1 MRKPFALLAVLVLAG
16 CGSSSSGNETS
27 APTDKT
33 SGTGEGT
40 GSGVD
45 HGGGTTPGTGAGT
58 PTGGGTSGS
67 GDGGVVPG
75 TLTAG
80 AWDDNLNWDFYRS
93 YLAKVEGAK
102 LPGIPLIPRGD
113 RLRVSIVD
121 GDGKPLA
128 GANVTVKHAGTVL
141 LDAPAGADGG
151 VLFFP
156 TWVGVPSG
164 DTLDVVATSSTGSA
178 LGTAKA
184 GDGSVTIKID
194 GAHTAAPTT
203 LDVALVIDTTGS
215 MGDELAYLKTELD
228 AIAGTLT
235 TRHPGVAQRWALV
248 VYRDAEA
255 GDEYATR
262 VFDFTSDLAAFRANL
277 AAQSFGGGGDYPES
291 PELALGDTATLSWS
305 KGNAARLAFWV
316 ADAPHHADKVD
327 TFVSSLRAL
336 RTDGVHVY
344 PVAASGADELVEFS
358 MRTTAEVTGGR
369 YLFLTDDSGV
379 GGAHK
384 EPTLPCYFVTKF
396 SNAMVRMVAM
406 ELTGTYL
413 APASDEIIRV
423 GGPLKDGQCALDSGQ
438 TVQAY

>member
-1 MRKPFALLAVLVLAG
+1 MRKSLALLAVILLAG
-16 CGSSSSGNETS
+16 CGSSSNGDASSGT
-27 APTDKT
+27 TDKT
-33 SGTGEGT
+33 STTPGPGGDPGSGSGTPTTGEGGGKT
-40 GSGVD
+40 G
-45 HGGGTTPGTGAGT
+45 GGGTT
-58 PTGGGTSGS
+58 GGGTGTIA
-67 GDGGVVPG
+67 PG

-93 YLAKVEGAK
+93 YLSKVEGTK
-102 LPGIPLIPRGD
+102 LPGIPLIPRAD

-121 GDGKPLA
+121 ADGKPLA
-128 GANVTVKHAGTVL
+128 GANVVVKHAGTVL

-156 TWVGVPSG
+156 TWVGVSTG
-164 DTLDVVATSSTGSA
+164 DTLDVVATSTTGSG

-184 GDGSVTIKID
+184 GDGSVTVKIE
-194 GAHTAAPTT
+194 GAHTEAPRT
-203 LDVALVIDTTGS
+203 LDIALVLDTTGS

-248 VYRDAEA
+248 LYRDAAA
-255 GDEYATR
+255 GDEYGTR
-262 VFDFTSDLAAFRANL
+262 VFDFTTDLATFRKNL
-277 AAQSFGGGGDYPES
+277 AAQSYGGGGDYPES
-291 PELALGDTATLSWS
+291 PELALRDTATLSWS
-305 KGNAARLAFWV
+305 TANAARLAFWV

-327 TFVSSLRAL
+327 TFVTSLRAL
-336 RTDGVHVY
+336 RTHGVHVY

-358 MRTTAEVTGGR
+358 MRTSAQVTGGR
-369 YLFLTDDSGV
+369 YLFLTDDSGI

-413 APASDEIIRV
+413 APATEEIIRV
-423 GGPLKDGQCALDSGQ
+423 GGPLKDGQCALESGQ
-438 TVQAY
+438 VVQAY

>member
-1 MRKPFALLAVLVLAG
+1 MRRPLAILTVLFLAG
-16 CGSSSSGNETS
+16 CGSSSGNDNGSLT
-27 APTDKT
+27 
-33 SGTGEGT
+33 TGKGAGSSPGDGT

-45 HGGGTTPGTGAGT
+45 HGGGTAPGTGSS
-58 PTGGGTSGS
+58 GGSVGG
-67 GDGGVVPG
+67 GDGGVTAG

-80 AWDDNLNWDFYRS
+80 AWDDNLNWGFYQS
-93 YLAKVEGAK
+93 YLAKVEATK
-102 LPGIPLIPRGD
+102 LAGIPLIPRAD

-121 GDGKPLA
+121 ADGKPMA
-128 GANVTVKHAGTVL
+128 GANVIVKHAGTVL

-156 TWVGVPSG
+156 TWVGVSTG
-164 DTLDVVATSSTGSA
+164 ETLDVVATSATGSG
-178 LGTAKA
+178 LGTVKA
-184 GDGSVTIKID
+184 GDGSVTVKIE
-194 GAHTAAPTT
+194 GAHSEAPRA
-203 LDVALVIDTTGS
+203 LDIAFVIDTTGS

-228 AIAGTLT
+228 AISGTLT
-235 TRHPGVAQRWALV
+235 ARHPGVTQRWALV

-262 VFDFTSDLAAFRANL
+262 VFDFTTDLATFRKNL
-277 AAQSFGGGGDYPES
+277 SAQTFGGGGDYPES
-291 PELALGDTATLSWS
+291 PELALRDTATLSWS

-316 ADAPHHADKVD
+316 ADAPYHAEKVE

-358 MRTTAEVTGGR
+358 MRTSAQVTGGR

-396 SNAMVRMVAM
+396 DNAIVRMVAM

-413 APASDEIIRV
+413 APPADQVLRI